1 MSMKSYAQTVSGLN
15 RKADGSWLKLFCEN
29 EVHMCGFSFYAEE
42 LVMWEALKQ
51 RLDYIR
57 ENDVFKELGNRLY
70 IYLPYTDADKSQ
82 KEQLADVLKTY
93 SAEPVLIPVGDDDFA
108 NAWMSLYGRMS
119 LRLRNLRMTKGDSE
133 VLGHFRYPQFDTR
146 NRNVRA
152 AYCPALYYPHCCK
165 FGVPMD
171 KPEVNIWLFYCEV
184 HGKITRWMGQMIEM
198 TSNLS
203 SLEPI
208 IREKKKSDSILYT
221 CFYLDY
227 TTGDLFAVKENEK
240 ELSFVCKLIEI
251 RNAHD
256 FDSLIYPPLS
266 QD

>member
-1 MSMKSYAQTVSGLN
+1 
-15 RKADGSWLKLFCEN
+15 
-29 EVHMCGFSFYAEE
+29 
-42 LVMWEALKQ
+42 MWEALKQ

-93 SAEPVLIPVGDDDFA
+93 SAEPVLIPVGDGDFA

-133 VLGHFRYPQFDTR
+133 VLGLFRYPQHDTR

-184 HGKITRWMGQMIEM
+184 HGKISRWMGQVSEI

-208 IREKKKSDSILYT
+208 IREKKESDSILYT

>member
-1 MSMKSYAQTVSGLN
+1 
-15 RKADGSWLKLFCEN
+15 
-29 EVHMCGFSFYAEE
+29 
-42 LVMWEALKQ
+42 
-51 RLDYIR
+51 
-57 ENDVFKELGNRLY
+57 
-70 IYLPYTDADKSQ
+70 
-82 KEQLADVLKTY
+82 
-93 SAEPVLIPVGDDDFA
+93 
-108 NAWMSLYGRMS
+108 
-119 LRLRNLRMTKGDSE
+119 
-133 VLGHFRYPQFDTR
+133 
-146 NRNVRA
+146 
-152 AYCPALYYPHCCK
+152 
-165 FGVPMD
+165 MD